1 MKLRLN
7 LATAP
12 LENNRRFFAGYGLA
26 GGVAFLL
33 LLILSVQTYRTLR
46 ASHDLR
52 ADIARSQGQIHNFTR
67 EQADLENY
75 FKLPATRQ
83 VLDRAAFLNSMIE
96 QRSFPWTKIFSDLEE
111 ILPPGVRVVS
121 IAPRLQGGKVEVKL
135 VIGAASDDGILKFL
149 KALEGSR
156 VFSGMQVKQ
165 GTHPTQTGA
174 TDRVVLELVAWYQ
187 TT

>member
-12 LENNRRFFAGYGLA
+12 LENNRRFLVGYGLA
-26 GGVAFLL
+26 GGLAFVL
-33 LLILSVQTYRTLR
+33 LLILSVQTYRTWR

-52 ADIARSQGQIHNFTR
+52 TDVARSEDQIHNFTR
-67 EQADLENY
+67 AQADLEAY

-83 VLDRAAFLNSMIE
+83 VLDRAAFLNSLIE

-111 ILPPGVRVVS
+111 ILPPGVRVIS
-121 IAPRLQGGKVEVKL
+121 IAPRMQGGKVEVKL
-135 VIGAASDDGILKFL
+135 LIGASSDDGILKFL

-165 GTHPTQTGA
+165 GTHPSQVSA
-174 TDRVVLELVAWYQ
+174 SDRVLVELVAWYQ